1 MPVPGLRYMG
11 MLSCITTTNQVQ
23 GRGDWGSSDGPKLL
37 EDSKPVVTENDH
49 DEASFAE
56 LADLS
61 TWI

>member
-1 MPVPGLRYMG
+1 MG